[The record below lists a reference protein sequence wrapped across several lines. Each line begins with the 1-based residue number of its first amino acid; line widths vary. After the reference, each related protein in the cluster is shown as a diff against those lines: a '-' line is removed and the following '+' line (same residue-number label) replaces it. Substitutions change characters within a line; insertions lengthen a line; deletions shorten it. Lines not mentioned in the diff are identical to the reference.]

1 LAWLPHKLR
10 LKEFLTLLVLSQ
22 IFDVMN
28 LELTIDQ
35 LILVLKNEP
44 NDVCF
49 GFVRTKE
56 NTLDQFLTCK
66 DALIEE
72 HKKLIKTQS
81 LF

>member
-1 LAWLPHKLR
+1 
-10 LKEFLTLLVLSQ
+10 VLSQ

-28 LELTIDQ
+28 LELTTDQ

-56 NTLDQFLTCK
+56 NTFDQFLTCE